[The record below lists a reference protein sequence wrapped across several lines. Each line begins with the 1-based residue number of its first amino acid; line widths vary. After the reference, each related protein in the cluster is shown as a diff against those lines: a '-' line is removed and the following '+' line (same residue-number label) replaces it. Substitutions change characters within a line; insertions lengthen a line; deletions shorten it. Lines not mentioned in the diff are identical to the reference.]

1 MGPSTA
7 DRRPFLQLPAGSFKF
22 FGDEFFVRKDS
33 LILGAPFS
41 VHSDLQVLARLHPV
55 FAVIVELEVPQSIN
69 YGTASDHGLRVLE
82 PSVFS
87 AGGSG

>member
-33 LILGAPFS
+33 LILGGEHL
-41 VHSDLQVLARLHPV
+41 VGE
-55 FAVIVELEVPQSIN
+55 IVECVVCLCRSLFGALRLAGSRQ
-69 YGTASDHGLRVLE
+69 ASS
-82 PSVFS
+82 SVRGHS
-87 AGGSG
+87 